1 MTAIMAAL
9 ISHHSDRTSDSD
21 QSHSNESQQHL
32 RSPLLSVSRGATAL
46 ELVSNSSDKHLRV
59 RSGSLNDF
67 FGRGN
72 FVFKFLRTF
81 WQQRLFSFS
90 FISSALTQG
99 SASAANSAFMQ
110 QLNFNASS
118 HLSTCVSTA
127 AVPLAARFRN
137 STYASIVAT
146 PFQRRQI

>member
-1 MTAIMAAL
+1 MPMTAIIAAL

-59 RSGSLNDF
+59 RSGSLSDF

-81 WQQRLFSFS
+81 WQQRPFSFS
-90 FISSALTQG
+90 FISSAPTQVQRQRPTLRSCSNYISTQART
-99 SASAANSAFMQ
+99 SARVFQ
-110 QLNFNASS
+110 PLQFLWQL
-118 HLSTCVSTA
+118 VSGTA
-127 AVPLAARFRN
+127 PTLL
-137 STYASIVAT
+137 
-146 PFQRRQI
+146 